1 MVQMLASRAA
11 GLKLGRI
18 IAALLIPIGIFSFIL
33 ISNARHD
40 QQLTRANRDGRML
53 MDLTLRTM
61 FDIIDGWSAPDHRN
75 DLLARGAALAETAG
89 VSTEFEQMQKSLNS
103 PTVSQH
109 DILQQGAKLMT
120 GISSGAGMNDAGNR
134 EANILAGLA
143 GDALPQAI
151 INFED
156 LHQSAARALFDTDML
171 DQKMPGISVSVS
183 ALEFS
188 ARDVAARTLQ
198 ARASS
203 EVAGDY
209 SRLLQTT
216 WWLKFDAAHLRTVAL
231 VPGNANAI
239 KIRDLESN
247 MLTSSH
253 KWVTT
258 LQSVWGDINARLA
271 KISDARQ
278 AVLTSSNFR
287 NLAICIAAVVMGL
300 GMAISMFRSTL
311 VQLDELD
318 IARRDAV
325 AARAQAE
332 QSAADL
338 SEMNDGMSR
347 VNGEMVGHLRAL
359 RDAQDQLV
367 KKTRMEQMG
376 QLTATIA
383 HELRNPL
390 GAVRT
395 SAFLLERK
403 TRGKDLG
410 IDGQLQ
416 RINNGVTRCDAII
429 TQLLDFSRSKQIITA
444 SEDFDHWLE
453 NVVAEEAQR
462 LPASVSITCQ
472 LGLSGLH
479 VPFDGARLQRA
490 IANLVSNASEA
501 MVGSGEGTMRGEISD
516 PTIRI
521 VTQRDGEFVRLDVID
536 NGPGIKPDDMRRI
549 REPLFTTKNFGTG
562 LGLPAVEQILVQH
575 GGSLQIESEVGHGA
589 KFIVRLPVQ
598 QLIEGVA

>member
-18 IAALLIPIGIFSFIL
+18 IAALLIPIGFFSFIL
-33 ISNARHD
+33 VSDARHE
-40 QQLTRANRDGRML
+40 QELTHANREGRKL
-53 MDLTLRTM
+53 MDLTLRAM

-75 DLLARGAALAETAG
+75 DLLVRGAALAETAG
-89 VSTEFEQMQKSLNS
+89 VAAEFDQMQKSLNNS
-103 PTVSQH
+103 TVSQH

-120 GISSGAGMNDAGNR
+120 AISSGAGMNDAGNR

-156 LHQSAARALFDTDML
+156 LHHSAARALFDTDLL
-171 DQKMPGISVSVS
+171 DQKMPDIAVSVS

-188 ARDVAARTLQ
+188 AREVAARTVQ

-203 EVAGDY
+203 ESQADY

-216 WWLKFDAAHLRTVAL
+216 WWLQFDAAHLRMVAL
-231 VPGNANAI
+231 APGTENSK

-258 LQSVWGDINARLA
+258 LQSVWSDVNARLA

-278 AVLTSSNFR
+278 AVLTSSNYR
-287 NLAICIAAVVMGL
+287 NMAICIAAVVMGL

-318 IARRDAV
+318 TARRDAV
-325 AARAQAE
+325 GARAQAE
-332 QSAADL
+332 QSSADL

-347 VNGEMVGHLRAL
+347 VNSEMVGHLRAL

-472 LGLSGLH
+472 LGLEGLQ
-479 VPFDGARLQRA
+479 VPFDGTRLQRA
-490 IANLVSNASEA
+490 IVNLVSNASEA
-501 MVGSGEGTMRGEISD
+501 MVGTGEGTMRSEIPN
-516 PTIRI
+516 PTINI
-521 VTQRDGEFVRLDVID
+521 VTRKDGEFVRLDVID

-589 KFIVRLPVQ
+589 KFIVRLPIQ